1 MPTGV
6 NISID
11 SDQTTAM
18 TIYVDAYYDSDP
30 FTVVGSYDIEVA
42 EVIDC
47 LYRYFD
53 LAPAD

>member
-30 FTVVGSYDIEVA
+30 LNVVSFYVIEVA

-47 LYRYFD
+47 L
-53 LAPAD
+53 

>member
-1 MPTGV
+1 
-6 NISID
+6 
-11 SDQTTAM
+11 M

-30 FTVVGSYDIEVA
+30 LNYVSYYVIEVT

-53 LAPAD
+53 PAPAD